1 MPTLTLSKASGAS
14 AQGPS
19 SDEQVRKGS
28 RTGQRKESQPPT
40 PTAEDIAAM
49 GRKIVD
55 RLVAARD
62 VRDGEPLS
70 EPFMRLPSRKQYPD
84 YYVVIRRPMTLSEVR
99 TKLKQ
104 KEYPT
109 WSDLKSDLEL
119 ICTNAKRFNMRD
131 SDIWLKARDLH
142 SMIKDLTTSVYD
154 EWLASRARTVAQDG
168 TPSHPAPDTP
178 PAPTRSHKITLR
190 APRTE
195 SKSAVASPEPVAKAA
210 ATPAAPAPT
219 RLGTTPRSLMSPSVP
234 TPTTASYVVEPRRRG
249 APRGKRLKV
258 MLRWIIQSLMT
269 LQDDE
274 GHLYVDMFTEL
285 PSRDE
290 YPDYYQ
296 FVKEPISLA
305 EIERKLDDKE
315 YVNPHALVSDV
326 RLMLRNAQFYNEEGS
341 QVWND
346 AEALQQHLERV
357 LIPALLAEGFTL
369 DPNDH
374 RQAALPV
381 TTSGAPSPSESS
393 TPATPP
399 PPPKPSIVRIAQ
411 PPPAAP
417 PPSRPPAAAAPPLV
431 PPAPPTLD
439 RVLKDMASH
448 VWPQAPASWRAPPA
462 CISEAPRP
470 PAPTQLPCAAV
481 QVRVHRAQDVRS
493 VQLAVDR
500 VQHHT
505 LRLPPDATRTEWHFS
520 PREAGAREPTPHI
533 RLDGQALAAEWLQ
546 DQWMAPWDVQPGIH
560 VLEAQWPSEAGHA
573 AVRVYVE
580 S

>member
-1 MPTLTLSKASGAS
+1 MPTVTLSKASGAS
-14 AQGPS
+14 AQGSS
-19 SDEQVRKGS
+19 SDEHVRKGS
-28 RTGQRKESQPPT
+28 RGGQRKELQPPT

-109 WSDLKSDLEL
+109 WSDLKADLEL

-154 EWLASRARTVAQDG
+154 EWLASRARTAAQDG
-168 TPSHPAPDTP
+168 TPSHTTPDTQ

-195 SKSAVASPEPVAKAA
+195 TKAAVASPEPVAKAA
-210 ATPAAPAPT
+210 AAPATPAAPAPI
-219 RLGTTPRSLMSPSVP
+219 RPATTPRPLMSPSVP
-234 TPTTASYVVEPRRRG
+234 TPTTASYVVETRRRG

-258 MLRWIIQSLMT
+258 MLRWIIQSLMA
-269 LQDDE
+269 LQDDD

-296 FVKEPISLA
+296 FVQQPISLA

-374 RQAALPV
+374 RQAALPP
-381 TTSGAPSPSESS
+381 TTTPGAASPSEPS
-393 TPATPP
+393 TAATPPPPP

-411 PPPAAP
+411 PPQAAP
-417 PPSRPPAAAAPPLV
+417 PPLV

-448 VWPQAPASWRAPPA
+448 VWPQAPASWHAPPA
-462 CISEAPRP
+462 CMSEPPRP
-470 PAPTQLPCAAV
+470 PAPTQLPCTAV
-481 QVRVHRAQDVRS
+481 QVRVHRAQDVRN

-500 VQHHT
+500 MQRHT
-505 LRLPPDATRTEWHFS
+505 LRLPPDATRTEWHFQ

-533 RLDGQALAAEWLQ
+533 SLDGQALPAEWLD
-546 DQWMAPWDVQPGIH
+546 DQWMAPWDVQPGTH

-573 AVRVYVE
+573 AVRVYVG